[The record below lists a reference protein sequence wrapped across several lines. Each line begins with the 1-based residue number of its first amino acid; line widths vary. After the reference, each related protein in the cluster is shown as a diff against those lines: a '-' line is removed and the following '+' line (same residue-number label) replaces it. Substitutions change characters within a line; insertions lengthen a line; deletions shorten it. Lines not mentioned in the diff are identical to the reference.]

1 MGLALL
7 KIMPGEMLSLTSSSS
22 YSSGDSADELELL
35 STRLIGL
42 TETNS
47 VVGFCRP
54 EFFWTPRKAVF
65 LFKT

>member
-7 KIMPGEMLSLTSSSS
+7 KIMPGGMLSLTSSSS
-22 YSSGDSADELELL
+22 YSSGDSADELDLL

-54 EFFWTPRKAVF
+54 
-65 LFKT
+65 